1 LNWLEAALRERT
13 QDAPGFGAFLSSVG
27 VSLVT
32 VALVTFVL
40 RHTPPVRFLR
50 AQLDRLLGGLVA
62 TLLLAMVVLSI
73 LQIVL
78 RNVFESGL
86 LWIDPLLRHL
96 VLLLAFTGAL
106 IATSMKRHVQINV
119 IGRLFRGTAERWVGL
134 VVACVAALVCLALAH
149 ASVQLLASELEFPE
163 TVFLDVPSWAVVLV
177 FPLSFL
183 LLSFRFTFLAL
194 QEIAGESPR
203 SVEGEAEGLV
213 APDREPDA

>member
-1 LNWLEAALRERT
+1 
-13 QDAPGFGAFLSSVG
+13 
-27 VSLVT
+27 
-32 VALVTFVL
+32 
-40 RHTPPVRFLR
+40 
-50 AQLDRLLGGLVA
+50 
-62 TLLLAMVVLSI
+62 MVVLSI

-86 LWIDPLLRHL
+86 LWIDPLLRDL

-163 TVFLDVPSWAVVLV
+163 TVFLDVPSWVVVLV

-183 LLSFRFTFLAL
+183 LLSFRFTFLAF
-194 QEIAGESPR
+194 QEIAGECPHP
-203 SVEGEAEGLV
+203 VEGEAEGLV